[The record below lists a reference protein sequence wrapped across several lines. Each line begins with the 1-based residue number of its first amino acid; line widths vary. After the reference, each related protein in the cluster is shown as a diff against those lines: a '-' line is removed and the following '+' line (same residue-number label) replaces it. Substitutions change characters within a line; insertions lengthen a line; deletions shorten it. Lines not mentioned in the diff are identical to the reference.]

1 MARFKGCYSA
11 LGKEK
16 VLYRLPGTILLSEEL
31 QLPHGIFNVIGNIIH
46 TINKIIWW
54 MLKKRTLQNCKR
66 KDYKRFSKANLP
78 KKKSIE
84 VFLLIFTFTT
94 L

>member
-46 TINKIIWW
+46 TINKII
-54 MLKKRTLQNCKR
+54 
-66 KDYKRFSKANLP
+66 
-78 KKKSIE
+78 
-84 VFLLIFTFTT
+84 
-94 L
+94 